1 MDANN
6 EVTLHRGEILPRS
19 EISNRLEFTLGLMLR
34 ALRKSLVI
42 CATQLADGL
51 LIILKYFKDI
61 FNILAFFHVKVIVE
75 PCHSRNVLHD

>member
-6 EVTLHRGEILPRS
+6 EITLYRGEILPRS

-51 LIILKYFKDI
+51 LIILILKYFKDM
-61 FNILAFFHVKVIVE
+61 FNILAFSHVKVIVE
-75 PCHSRNVLHD
+75 PCQNALHD